1 MAALLSALF
10 AFAVK
15 RRLALANPAKGVERF
30 EEHARERFLKPAEL
44 PAFLAAVEAEGE
56 PWRDYFMLC
65 LLTGARRH
73 AVASMAWADVDLD
86 GAVWHI
92 PAARSKNRQPISV
105 ALVSKAVELLAR
117 RWAEAVNAYVFPSA
131 TSGTGHVVEPARS
144 PWLRV
149 VKRAGLS
156 DLRLHDVRRTV
167 GSWLAS
173 AGASGFL
180 IQKALGHASL
190 QSTAV
195 YARLDLGP
203 VREALEATTERL
215 TGGN

>member
-1 MAALLSALF
+1 MRPASGSAGAKHLGRVSAKAIRTRLPKGGRRTANKVAALLSALF

-131 TSGTGHVVEPARS
+131 TSGTGHVVEPHK

-149 VKRAGLS
+149 VRAG
-156 DLRLHDVRRTV
+156 RPQR
-167 GSWLAS
+167 S
-173 AGASGFL
+173 AA
-180 IQKALGHASL
+180 A
-190 QSTAV
+190 
-195 YARLDLGP
+195 
-203 VREALEATTERL
+203 
-215 TGGN
+215 